1 MAELETLLEELAAVE
16 HSTDYDALRRVR
28 EQIIEEHGDSEH
40 AVEALYKVGLDS
52 LFRRREFEEAV
63 DAFGRAAKRKHPY
76 WSAASRTSLGICLY
90 HQGKKQKAIFELR
103 KVGNVES
110 PSEHSIT
117 ALTFIETI
125 FLNEGNSE
133 EVGRTRNERINQLT
147 LLIKQAR
154 EDEDSF
160 LLGQYLYAYGIA
172 QLDAEEPEAA
182 RVAFGEAESLG
193 VEILGDELYQAVAA
207 ANQ

>member
-1 MAELETLLEELAAVE
+1 M
-16 HSTDYDALRRVR
+16 
-28 EQIIEEHGDSEH
+28 
-40 AVEALYKVGLDS
+40 
-52 LFRRREFEEAV
+52 
-63 DAFGRAAKRKHPY
+63 
-76 WSAASRTSLGICLY
+76 
-90 HQGKKQKAIFELR
+90 
-103 KVGNVES
+103 GNVES

-117 ALTFIETI
+117 ALTFMETI

-207 ANQ
+207 ANH

>member
-1 MAELETLLEELAAVE
+1 MAELETLLEELTAVE
-16 HSTDYDALRRVR
+16 QSTDYDALRRVR

-63 DAFGRAAKRKHPY
+63 DAFSRAAKRKHPY

-103 KVGNVES
+103 KVGNVDT

-133 EVGRTRNERINQLT
+133 EVRRARNERINQLT
-147 LLIKQAR
+147 LLVKKAR
-154 EDEDSF
+154 EEDDSF
-160 LLGQYLYAYGIA
+160 QLGQYLYAYGVA

-182 RVAFGEAESLG
+182 RAALGEAEGLG
-193 VEILGDELYQAVAA
+193 AEILGDELYQAVAA

>member
-1 MAELETLLEELAAVE
+1 MGLA
-16 HSTDYDALRRVR
+16 
-28 EQIIEEHGDSEH
+28 
-40 AVEALYKVGLDS
+40 S

-117 ALTFIETI
+117 ALTFMETI

-154 EDEDSF
+154 EDEGSV

-172 QLDAEEPEAA
+172 QRDAEEPEAA

-207 ANQ
+207 ANH